1 MSHTFR
7 PPTSEYLLDAATKAI
22 DAMNGE
28 AEKHGTL
35 ATYGDFLPELDLL
48 CTTYILEA
56 LKELGIN
63 LQEGEHVSPVDL
75 HGTFGVKPEH
85 RRLMQRLFAILEE
98 DGIVRRKGDAWVFGR
113 VPSSN
118 STSRPRPAAG
128 EIPGVRGGAEFPC
141 PGSYLARVLRGQMSA
156 VEALF
161 PNGSLKLAEQL
172 YQNAP
177 AARMFN
183 QALAEAVR
191 RAVRA
196 YPADRLVRVL
206 EVGAGTGSATSQILP
221 LLNEERVEYIF
232 TDVSPAFFVLARMK
246 FAKFPF
252 VKYATLDLRKK
263 QAEIQESLRASISLS
278 P

>member
-1 MSHTFR
+1 MN
-7 PPTSEYLLDAATKAI
+7 SE
-22 DAMNGE
+22 GE
-28 AEKHGTL
+28 KLATL

-56 LKELGIN
+56 LEELGIN
-63 LQEGEHVSPVDL
+63 LQEGERVSAVDL

-98 DGIVRRKGDAWVFGR
+98 DGIVHREGDAWVFGR
-113 VPSSN
+113 IPDCKATSDHARLLAKFPAFAAELNFLAQASN
-118 STSRPRPAAG
+118 
-128 EIPGVRGGAEFPC
+128 
-141 PGSYLARVLRGQMSA
+141 LARVLRGKMSA

-196 YPADRLVRVL
+196 YPADRACAS
-206 EVGAGTGSATSQILP
+206 AGGGRGNWQRYFPDIAT
-221 LLNEERVEYIF
+221 VE
-232 TDVSPAFFVLARMK
+232 
-246 FAKFPF
+246 
-252 VKYATLDLRKK
+252 
-263 QAEIQESLRASISLS
+263 
-278 P
+278 